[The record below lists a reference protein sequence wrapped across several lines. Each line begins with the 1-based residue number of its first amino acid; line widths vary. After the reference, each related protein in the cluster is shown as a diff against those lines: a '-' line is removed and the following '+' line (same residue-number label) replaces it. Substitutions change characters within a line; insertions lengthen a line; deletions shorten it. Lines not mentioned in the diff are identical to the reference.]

1 MIYLNYIFQV
11 VFLLILLSVES
22 TLATPIFTLYLFFKL
37 LDRFNTRDDHSFYY
51 LIASL
56 LLLSFCLALF
66 YQLGISICTVLV
78 FLYYYLRSLF
88 GSKMFSKNFQQW
100 QILQLSL
107 FAVLQIAIFF
117 LSGLSFNVFMLAQG
131 LFVLI
136 LLIYRT
142 IKINRL

>member
-1 MIYLNYIFQV
+1 MIYLNYILQV
-11 VFLLILLSVES
+11 IFLLILLSIES
-22 TLATPIFTLYLFFKL
+22 TLATPIFTLYLLFKL
-37 LDRFNTRDDHSFYY
+37 LDRFNTRDDRSFYY

-66 YQLGISICTVLV
+66 YQLGISVCIVLV
-78 FLYYYLRSLF
+78 FLYYYLRSVF

-100 QILQLSL
+100 QILQFSL
-107 FAVLQIAIFF
+107 FAVLQIAIYF
-117 LSGLSFNVFMLAQG
+117 LSGLSFNGFMLAQG
-131 LFVLI
+131 LLVLI